1 MLAELV
7 LTYALFSNVPLYVR
21 EQGPPYRQSGARIE
35 ISKDLGAGFFLNLD
49 PYLWSASEDRAGN
62 GGAVARLGFTHKNFT
77 ILFEHESQHDFDRAT
92 TGRHIEWDV
101 IKVRWGLN

>member
-21 EQGPPYRQSGARIE
+21 EQGPPYRQSGVQLE
-35 ISKDLGAGFFLNLD
+35 VTKLLKYGFSLFIA

-62 GGAVARLGFTHKNFT
+62 GGAVARLGFTHKKFT
-77 ILFEHESQHDFDRAT
+77 ILFEHESQHNFDRET
-92 TGRHIEWDV
+92 IDRHIEWDV
-101 IKVRWGLN
+101 IKVRWRLN